1 MYVFSTHLVLLITI
15 KYITITDTVS
25 AKPSTSNTADNLA
38 PTAAAVETHDE
49 EPPADVISDASDQND
64 DEVSQRR
71 RQTADCNRL

>member
-25 AKPSTSNTADNLA
+25 AKPSTSS
-38 PTAAAVETHDE
+38 TAADETHDE